1 MTPSW
6 FGRQRYL
13 IDYTLA
19 AMLRRKGKN
28 LGLLVVYAAV
38 VFLLASAMLFTDA
51 IRREAALVLQG
62 SPEVVVQ
69 RMVAGR
75 HDLLPAAMLTR
86 LNGIRGAREVT
97 GRLWGYYFDPTV
109 AANYTVMVP
118 PVSPPPTGR
127 VRIGAGIANARGAG
141 VGDVLAL
148 RGADGSLFSFVV
160 DAVLSERSQLV
171 SADLALVSEA
181 DYRRFFA
188 IPDGVFTDAVMTVR
202 NPREVRTVARK
213 VIEAMPDARPILR
226 DEILRTYE
234 SVFAWREGL
243 MLLLL
248 VGSVLAFAILAWEKA
263 SGLSA
268 EERREIGILKAV
280 GWETGDVLAMKLWEG
295 GLVSL
300 SAFALGYLAA
310 YVHVFQFGSP
320 LFEPVLKGWAVLY
333 PRFDL
338 VPQVD
343 GLQLATLLLF
353 SVLPYTAA
361 TLVPVWRA
369 AITDPDQV
377 MR

>member
-1 MTPSW
+1 MIPW
-6 FGRQRYL
+6 MGRQRAL
-13 IDYTLA
+13 VDYTLA
-19 AMLRRKGKN
+19 AMLRRKGKT
-28 LGLLVVYAAV
+28 LALLVVYAAM
-38 VFLLASAMLFTDA
+38 VFLLASVMLFSDA
-51 IRREAALVLQG
+51 IRREAAETLRN

-69 RMVAGR
+69 RVAAGR
-75 HDLLPAAMLTR
+75 HDLLPRSHLDR
-86 LNGIRGAREVT
+86 LVGIRGVREVA

-118 PVSPPPTGR
+118 PADPPAAGR
-127 VRIGAGIANARGAG
+127 IRVGAGIARARGAG

-148 RGADGSLFSFVV
+148 RGADGSLFSFTIE
-160 DAVLSERSQLV
+160 AVLSPGSQLV
-171 SADLALVSEA
+171 SADLMLVAAA

-188 IPDGVFTDAVMTVR
+188 LPEDVFTDAVLQVR

-213 VIEAMPDARPILR
+213 VVEALPDSRPILR
-226 DEILRTYE
+226 DEILRTYD
-234 SVFAWREGL
+234 SVFTWREGI
-243 MLLLL
+243 LLLIL
-248 VGSVLAFAILAWEKA
+248 LGALLAFAILAWEKA

-300 SAFALGYLAA
+300 SAFAIGYLGA
-310 YVHVFQFGSP
+310 YVHVFSFGSP

-333 PRFDL
+333 PSFDL

-343 GLQLATLLLF
+343 GLHLVTLALF

-361 TLVPVWRA
+361 TLVPAWRA
-369 AITDPDQV
+369 AITDPDEV